1 VDVPFGLLQL
11 HLASSLQRQRLL
23 KAWNRRHGIVALVMS
38 GRPVLTL
45 RKTLWRSIR
54 KKRKTE
60 HTQEPVATMLNIPQ
74 PTRTAAAQP
83 RHDVRSRE
91 HLQGLE
97 PHVRRLL
104 GVLQGVHSFTRRR
117 VSTSIAARAGIST
130 STTTMAQTTLDEWAS
145 DPVNPEVRAHVY
157 SLISAVGTPIHHHDC
172 H

>member
-23 KAWNRRHGIVALVMS
+23 KAWNQRHGIVALVMS

-60 HTQEPVATMLNIPQ
+60 DTQEPVATMLNIPQ

-83 RHDVRSRE
+83 RHDVSSRE

-104 GVLQGVHSFTRRR
+104 GVFAGCVCTHLR
-117 VSTSIAARAGIST
+117 VDASRHLSRHERAFQRQPRQWLKQRWTSGHRT
-130 STTTMAQTTLDEWAS
+130 Q
-145 DPVNPEVRAHVY
+145 
-157 SLISAVGTPIHHHDC
+157 
-172 H
+172 